1 MTLTSV
7 ERRILWSTVEDFV
20 GLWEVVHLIAG
31 GCPDVADEDRGRV
44 ARTTVESLLTRGWIQ
59 IWRRDGAWGQS
70 EPLSSDAAIAALV
83 DAAHWSAP
91 GDGAPN
97 FLAASTRAG
106 QALFVAAA
114 E

>member
-31 GCPDVADEDRGRV
+31 GCPDVAEADRSTV
-44 ARTTVESLLTRGWIQ
+44 AQSTLQSLLARGWIQ
-59 IWRRDGAWGQS
+59 IWRRDGSWGQS
-70 EPLSSDAAIAALV
+70 EPLAADAAVAALA
-83 DAAHWSAP
+83 DATHWIAP
-91 GDGAPN
+91 AEGDPN

-106 QALFVAAA
+106 QALFVAAP